1 MSRKGFTLIEL
12 LLVVV
17 IIGILVAIAIPK
29 LGKAKENAYVV
40 AMKSD
45 LRRLLIAEESYLADY
60 FTYSTDKAAL
70 KFEESTGVDVTI
82 TYNPGRGWSADA
94 THVGTARTCAISI
107 APGNGKGGGVIKES
121 VPTCP

>member
-17 IIGILVAIAIPK
+17 IIGILVAIAVPK
-29 LGKAKENAYVV
+29 FAKAKEGAYVA

-45 LRRLLIAEESYLADY
+45 LRHLLIAEESYFAQSL
-60 FTYSTDKAAL
+60 TYSTDKAAL
-70 KFEESTGVDVTI
+70 NFDESTGVHVTI
-82 TYNPGRGWSADA
+82 TYNPGQGWSADA
-94 THVGTARTCAISI
+94 THDATGRTCTVSI
-107 APGNGKGGGVIKES
+107 APGNGKGVGVTEES